1 MNKDKDGT
9 DNDGF
14 GSSFGNP
21 MEYMESLAKMQIEFF
36 QNIAPMMGQFAPQ
49 SNQPKP
55 NHNNAKAPNDKGA
68 ENNNS
73 TSPNFMGNNFM
84 GVDFM
89 SGALTG
95 EGFLDQDPFAMQS
108 KMMEAFKLPENGAG
122 INGGDAV
129 KTMLDTWSNIMNIEA
144 WSAAANHPDRRADK
158 RFKHEAWQNNP
169 YYAFLRQQHIFL
181 GHQAYAWLEK
191 QDAMDERDKEHLK
204 FQLDQLFDALSPSNF
219 IFSNPEIMEKA
230 IETKG
235 ASIQKGLQNAAQDM
249 SKGQLT
255 HTDPNAFEL
264 GVNIA
269 VTPGKIVHETPMY
282 QLIQYD
288 PMTKDQL
295 ATPLVIFPPWI
306 NRYYILDLNTEKSFV
321 KWALEQGIS
330 VFMVSWKS
338 ADSTMGDVIWD
349 DYVKAEIDA
358 IDTIRRG
365 LDVDS
370 VHAIGYC
377 VAGTT
382 LNAALALMYA
392 RGEES
397 KVKSATFFTTQ
408 VDFEDAGDLKAFTT
422 DAHVKLLDAA
432 SSKGYLDGRVMAMTF
447 NMLRSKDLIWN
458 YVVNNYLLGNDYPAF
473 DLLHWN
479 GDTTNLPGAWHK
491 SYINDLYRENL
502 LVIPNR
508 LSVDGTPIDLKLIKT
523 PAYIQA
529 GIEDHIAP
537 AKSVWKLR
545 DHLSGPVRF
554 TLAGSGHI
562 AGVVNHPDAQKYQ
575 YWRNN
580 ADGLTSLDEFISGAT
595 ETKGSWW
602 PDWHQW
608 LTEQD
613 SDTVPAKD
621 ARIPGKG
628 ILPVIEDAPGRYV
641 RMR

>member
-1 MNKDKDGT
+1 MINDKNSDGDDGNDDT
-9 DNDGF
+9 RDSGADNCTENGQDNALDF
-14 GSSFGNP
+14 
-21 MEYMESLAKMQIEFF
+21 MESFAKMQAKLFE
-36 QNIAPMMGQFAPQ
+36 NMSPMMEQFSVGTFSADTFSADTMQ
-49 SNQPKP
+49 KTMQ
-55 NHNNAKAPNDKGA
+55 
-68 ENNNS
+68 
-73 TSPNFMGNNFM
+73 TMF
-84 GVDFM
+84 
-89 SGALTG
+89 
-95 EGFLDQDPFAMQS
+95 DPS
-108 KMMEAFKLPENGAG
+108 KMMDPNAWAMTKGMMGTEGLSELWSGWTQAMSRG
-122 INGGDAV
+122 
-129 KTMLDTWSNIMNIEA
+129 LDQSNSKN
-144 WSAAANHPDRRADK
+144 RDK
-158 RFKHEAWQNNP
+158 RFAHEAWQKNP
-169 YYAFLRQQHIFL
+169 FYAYLQQQYL
-181 GHQAYAWLEK
+181 YLSTQADAWLEQ
-191 QDAMDERDKEHLK
+191 QDNISDKEKEQLK
-204 FQLDQLFDALSPSNF
+204 FQLAQFFDAASPSNF
-219 IFSNPEIMEKA
+219 MFSNPEIIEKA

-235 ASIQKGLQNAAQDM
+235 ESLQKGLQNAANDM

-255 HTDPNAFEL
+255 HTDPDAFEL

-269 VTPGKIVHETPMY
+269 TTPGKIVHETPLY

-306 NRYYILDLNTEKSFV
+306 NRYYILDLNPQKSFV
-321 KWALEQGIS
+321 KWALEQGIT

-338 ADSTMGDVIWD
+338 ADSSMANVIWD

-358 IDTIRRG
+358 IDTICGG
-365 LDVDS
+365 LNVDA

-382 LNAALALMYA
+382 LNAALAILHS
-392 RGEES
+392 RGEQD

-408 VDFEDAGDLKAFTT
+408 VDFEDGGDLKAFTT
-422 DAHVKLLDAA
+422 DAHVKILDAA
-432 SSKGYLDGRVMAMTF
+432 SSKGYLDGRVMAATF

-479 GDTTNLPGAWHK
+479 GDTTNLPAAWHK

-508 LSVDGTPIDLKLIKT
+508 LTVDGTPIDLRRIKT

-545 DHLSGPVRF
+545 NHLSGPVRF

-575 YWRNN
+575 YWRND
-580 ADGLTSLDEFISGAT
+580 AEGLNSLDDFIAGAT

-602 PDWHQW
+602 PDWFDW
-608 LTEQD
+608 LKDQD
-613 SDTVPAKD
+613 DTMVPAKA
-621 ARIPGKG
+621 ARIAGKG
-628 ILPVIEDAPGRYV
+628 DLPVLEYAPGRYV

>member
-1 MNKDKDGT
+1 MSN
-9 DNDGF
+9 DNDGK
-14 GSSFGNP
+14 GPKDKSSDGIASGFGNP
-21 MEYMESLAKMQIEFF
+21 MEYMESLAKMQMQFF
-36 QNIAPMMGQFAPQ
+36 ENIAPLMG
-49 SNQPKP
+49 
-55 NHNNAKAPNDKGA
+55 
-68 ENNNS
+68 S
-73 TSPNFMGNNFM
+73 TSQKDAEKTGAVPFNFMGQ
-84 GVDFM
+84 DF
-89 SGALTG
+89 S
-95 EGFLDQDPFAMQS
+95 QQQS
-108 KMMEAFKLPENGAG
+108 QMMESMTAG
-122 INGGDAV
+122 GEAMKNIWDQ
-129 KTMLDTWSNIMNIEA
+129 WSQGLGMTDMSMPAMTNSESSETQKGKNQK
-144 WSAAANHPDRRADK
+144 RDK
-158 RFKHEAWQNNP
+158 RFKHDAWDNNP
-169 YYAFLRQQHIFL
+169 FYAFIKQNYLLLSQQ
-181 GHQAYAWLEK
+181 ADAWLEK
-191 QDAMDERDKEHLK
+191 QDSISGCEKEQLK
-204 FQLDQLFDALSPSNF
+204 FQLAQFFDAASPSNF
-219 IFSNPEIMEKA
+219 ILSNPEIMEKA

-235 ASIQKGLQNAAQDM
+235 ESLQKGMQNAANDI

-255 HTDPNAFEL
+255 HTDPDAFEL

-269 VTPGKIVHETPMY
+269 MTPGKVVHETPLY

-306 NRYYILDLNTEKSFV
+306 NRYYILDLNEEKSFV

-338 ADSTMGDVIWD
+338 ADASMADFIWD

-358 IDTIRRG
+358 IDTIRAG
-365 LDVDS
+365 LDVES

-382 LNAALALMYA
+382 LNAALALMHE

-408 VDFEDAGDLKAFTT
+408 VDFEDGGDLKAFTT

-432 SSKGYLDGRVMAMTF
+432 SSQGYLDGRVTALTF

-479 GDTTNLPGAWHK
+479 GDTTNLPAAWHK

-508 LSVDGTPIDLKLIKT
+508 LSVDGTPIDLRCIKT
-523 PAYIQA
+523 PSYIQA

-575 YWRNN
+575 YWRNDS
-580 ADGLTSLDEFISGAT
+580 DGLNSLEEFIAGAK

-602 PDWHQW
+602 PDWLEW
-608 LTEQD
+608 LKEQD
-613 SDTVPAKD
+613 SITVPAKG
-621 ARIPGKG
+621 ARIAGEG
-628 ILPVIEDAPGRYV
+628 VLPVLEDAPGRYV

>member
-1 MNKDKDGT
+1 MITDKSSDGDENDGDDAIGNADAGDSNASGCSKNNKDASADYIENFAKMQANFFKNMTPIMEQFSSNSMQKSLLNMVEHSKRMEWQAWPVPMTNAMMDNGTENIAKLCEGWAKIMADGFGQSSPKNKDKR
-9 DNDGF
+9 F
-14 GSSFGNP
+14 VHAAWEGNP
-21 MEYMESLAKMQIEFF
+21 LYAYLQ
-36 QNIAPMMGQFAPQ
+36 QQY
-49 SNQPKP
+49 
-55 NHNNAKAPNDKGA
+55 
-68 ENNNS
+68 
-73 TSPNFMGNNFM
+73 
-84 GVDFM
+84 
-89 SGALTG
+89 L
-95 EGFLDQDPFAMQS
+95 FLCAQ
-108 KMMEAFKLPENGAG
+108 
-122 INGGDAV
+122 
-129 KTMLDTWSNIMNIEA
+129 
-144 WSAAANHPDRRADK
+144 AD
-158 RFKHEAWQNNP
+158 
-169 YYAFLRQQHIFL
+169 
-181 GHQAYAWLEK
+181 AWLES
-191 QDAMDERDKEHLK
+191 QDNISEPEKEQLK
-204 FQLDQLFDALSPSNF
+204 FQFAQFFDAASPSNF
-219 IFSNPEIMEKA
+219 IFSNPEIIEKA
-230 IETKG
+230 IETNGK
-235 ASIQKGLQNAAQDM
+235 SLQKGLQNAINDM

-269 VTPGKIVHETPMY
+269 MTPGKIVHETPLY

-306 NRYYILDLNTEKSFV
+306 NRYYILDLNPQKSFV
-321 KWALEQGIS
+321 KWALEQGIT

-338 ADSTMGDVIWD
+338 ADSSMATIMWD
-349 DYVKAEIDA
+349 DYVKAEIEA
-358 IDTIRRG
+358 IDTIRDG

-382 LNAALALMYA
+382 LNAALAILHT
-392 RGEES
+392 RGDQD

-408 VDFEDAGDLKAFTT
+408 VDFEDSGDLRIFTT

-432 SSKGYLDGRVMAMTF
+432 SSQGYLDGRVMAATF

-479 GDTTNLPGAWHK
+479 GDTTNLPAAWHK
-491 SYINDLYRENL
+491 SYINDLYRHNL

-508 LSVDGTPIDLKLIKT
+508 LSVDGTPIDLRRIKT

-545 DHLSGPVRF
+545 NHLSGPVRF

-575 YWRNN
+575 YWRNDSDDL
-580 ADGLTSLDEFISGAT
+580 ASLDEFIAGAR

-602 PDWHQW
+602 PDWLDW
-608 LTEQD
+608 LREQD
-613 SDTVPAKD
+613 SRTVPAKG
-621 ARIPGKG
+621 ARIAGEG
-628 ILPVIEDAPGRYV
+628 VLPALEDAPGRYV